1 MYQTKWNVNGLLGND
16 GTVRL
21 MNQTK
26 GHGFHSTG
34 TPCSRLLSLVRPVHR
49 LLRAISCTEPLRR
62 NNGCNILRHRRI
74 YLTCIH
80 FGPILPDY
88 SSLFKRISSDDWVNA
103 TMNLARQCRA
113 ANMNRDPT

>member
-21 MNQTK
+21 INQTK

-49 LLRAISCTEPLRR
+49 LLRALCA
-62 NNGCNILRHRRI
+62 LRHRRI